1 MTGMRFAAGRV
12 LAALVVL
19 TGLSGPVAAQ
29 EVPLAP
35 GTVASEVVTLDQDRL
50 YTGSRYGQQILADLD
65 RQLKEL
71 QAENRRIESGLEAE
85 ERDLTE
91 RRATLSPEEFR
102 ALADA
107 FDAKVKD
114 IRTARDA
121 KARDIGLQRD
131 LAQQTFLEAAVPIL
145 AQIMTERGASVI
157 INRDAVILSFDRIDI
172 TDEAIARI
180 DAQLDARD
188 AASGPDAAP
197 TAETGDQAAPE
208 ATVPATDPASGTE
221 PQGAAQA
228 PAAEGPAA
236 PSGAEPDPAD

>member
-1 MTGMRFAAGRV
+1 MTGVRFASGQV
-12 LAALVVL
+12 LAALAVL
-19 TGLSGPVAAQ
+19 AGLCGPGAAQ

-131 LAQQTFLEAAVPIL
+131 AAQQTFLEAAVPIL

-188 AASGPDAAP
+188 AATSLGAAP
-197 TAETGDQAAPE
+197 VAETGGQTTPE
-208 ATVPATDPASGTE
+208 ASAPATDPAGGTTA
-221 PQGAAQA
+221 QGAAEQ
-228 PAAEGPAA
+228 PATDT
-236 PSGAEPDPAD
+236 PDPAD